1 MKQRLQ
7 YKNVSA
13 GNGHDEQSPL
23 QSVPPLHDVHPI
35 AFEPA
40 ETVDCPSVE
49 EEIPGVESNVASK
62 KPKVHDNKFASTY
75 RFLFIFL
82 FFACIWWVCCDV
94 KFIFDAGQLIQPFFS
109 NEGCEGLQGN
119 DEQAAYLDQ

>member
-13 GNGHDEQSPL
+13 GNEHEEQSPL

-35 AFEPA
+35 AVQPA

-49 EEIPGVESNVASK
+49 EEIPGVETTVASK
-62 KPKVHDNKFASTY
+62 KPKVHDNNLASTY
-75 RFLFIFL
+75 RFLFILL
-82 FFACIWWVCCDV
+82 FILHAF
-94 KFIFDAGQLIQPFFS
+94 G
-109 NEGCEGLQGN
+109 GCALM
-119 DEQAAYLDQ
+119 